1 VRDAVAA
8 LIARCER
15 ATLVFDAARIAAN
28 MQRIADAARAARITP
43 LFAVKSFPHP
53 RVIEL
58 AARYFDGFDVASR
71 GELAIVPHD
80 KLISIA
86 DPTGS
91 TTGTIAIGEP
101 AGTIGEPNASG
112 GAIGELAAGARTIIV
127 CETIEQ
133 VRAASGDIAIR
144 VSASITGRDPAVG
157 AILDGTG
164 HRRSRFGLD
173 TREAIATLR
182 DAARGRVGLH
192 IHHGPVTAVNAER
205 FIATAGAAIELAGF
219 APDFLD
225 LGGAWHGVSDIAAA
239 FAQIRAAFDMPI
251 LVEPGRACAEG
262 AGFAVGRV
270 MSRRELDD
278 RILVVSDLSRVC
290 HLRWSQVELVAK
302 APHPGTGRKLLVTG
316 ATCYEEDIIGEWTVG
331 DLGDRIV
338 LRNVSGYAY
347 AWNTSFGGVPA
358 ADVVLVDD

>member
-1 VRDAVAA
+1 MRDAVAN
-8 LIARCER
+8 LVARCER
-15 ATLVFDAARIAAN
+15 ATLVYDAARIASN
-28 MQRIADAARAARITP
+28 MQLIADAARVANITP

-53 RVIEL
+53 RALEL
-58 AARYFDGFDVASR
+58 AAKYFAGFDVASP

-80 KLISIA
+80 ELISVA
-86 DPTGS
+86 DPTGA
-91 TTGTIAIGEP
+91 TR
-101 AGTIGEPNASG
+101 G
-112 GAIGELAAGARTIIV
+112 GSITV
-127 CETIEQ
+127 CETVEQ
-133 VRAASGDIAIR
+133 VRAASGDIAVR

-173 TREAIATLR
+173 TRDAITALR
-182 DAARGRVGLH
+182 NAASGGRFGLH
-192 IHHGPVTAVNAER
+192 IHHGPVTAASAER
-205 FIATAGAAIELAGF
+205 FIATARAAIELAGF
-219 APDFLD
+219 VPDFLD
-225 LGGAWHGVSDIAAA
+225 LGGAWHGMADIAAA
-239 FAQIRAAFDMPI
+239 FAEIRAAFADIDI

-270 MSRRELDD
+270 MSRRDLDD

-316 ATCYEEDIIGEWTVG
+316 ATCYEEDVIGEWTVADIG
-331 DLGDRIV
+331 ERIV

-358 ADVVLVDD
+358 ADVVFAD

>member
-1 VRDAVAA
+1 VRDAVAD
-8 LIARCER
+8 LVARCER
-15 ATLVFDAARIAAN
+15 ATLVYDETRIAAN
-28 MQRIADAARAARITP
+28 MQRITDAARTAGITP

-58 AARYFDGFDVASR
+58 AARYFGGFDVASR
-71 GELAIVPHD
+71 GELAVVPRN
-80 KLISIA
+80 KVLSIA
-86 DPTGS
+86 DP
-91 TTGTIAIGEP
+91 IG
-101 AGTIGEPNASG
+101 ATA
-112 GAIGELAAGARTIIV
+112 GAIGELTGTGRTIIV
-127 CETIEQ
+127 CETVEQ
-133 VRAASGDIAIR
+133 ARAASGDIAIR

-173 TREAIATLR
+173 TRDDIAALR
-182 DAARGRVGLH
+182 DVAAGRVGLH
-192 IHHGPVTAVNAER
+192 IHHGPVTAASAER
-205 FIATAGAAIELAGF
+205 FIATARAAIDLAGF

-225 LGGAWHGVSDIAAA
+225 LGGAWHGIVDIAGA
-239 FAQIRAAFDMPI
+239 FAEIRAAFEMPI
-251 LVEPGRACAEG
+251 FVEPGRACADG

-270 MSRRELDD
+270 MSRREVAD
-278 RILVVSDLSRVC
+278 RILVVTDLSRVC

-316 ATCYEEDIIGEWTVG
+316 ATCYEEDVIGEWTVG
-331 DLGDRIV
+331 DVGDRVV

-358 ADVVLVDD
+358 ADVVFVDD

>member
-1 VRDAVAA
+1 VRDAVAD

-15 ATLVFDAARIAAN
+15 ATLVFDATRIAAN
-28 MQRIADAARAARITP
+28 LQRIADAARAARITP

-58 AARYFDGFDVASR
+58 AARYFDGFDVASP
-71 GELAIVPHD
+71 GELALVPRD
-80 KLISIA
+80 KLISVA
-86 DPTGS
+86 DPTGA
-91 TTGTIAIGEP
+91 TR
-101 AGTIGEPNASG
+101 G
-112 GAIGELAAGARTIIV
+112 GAITV
-127 CETIEQ
+127 CETVEQ

-173 TREAIATLR
+173 TRDDITALREAAS
-182 DAARGRVGLH
+182 GRVGLH

-205 FIATAGAAIELAGF
+205 FIATARAAIELAGF
-219 APDFLD
+219 TPDFLD
-225 LGGAWHGVSDIAAA
+225 LGGARHSMADMAAA
-239 FAQIRAAFDMPI
+239 FAEIRAACDDMPI
-251 LVEPGRACAEG
+251 FFEPGRACADG

-270 MSRRELDD
+270 MSWREIAG
-278 RILVVSDLSRVC
+278 RILAVSDLSRVC

-302 APHPGTGRKLLVTG
+302 APHPGSGRKLLVTG
-316 ATCYEEDIIGEWTVG
+316 ATCYEEDVIGEWTVG

-338 LRNVSGYAY
+338 LGNVSGYAY
-347 AWNTSFGGVPA
+347 AWNTSFGGVPP
-358 ADVVLVDD
+358 ADVVFVDD

>member
-1 VRDAVAA
+1 M
-8 LIARCER
+8 IARCER
-15 ATLVFDAARIAAN
+15 ATLVFDAHRIAAN
-28 MQRIADAARAARITP
+28 MQRIADAAGAARITP

-58 AARYFDGFDVASR
+58 AAAHFAGFDVASR
-71 GELAIVPHD
+71 GELALVPRDKIISIADPTGAARTPADHAIVPRD

-86 DPTGS
+86 DPTGIAAVGLS
-91 TTGTIAIGEP
+91 SARVAGGTI
-101 AGTIGEPNASG
+101 T
-112 GAIGELAAGARTIIV
+112 V
-127 CETIEQ
+127 CETVEQ
-133 VRAASGDIAIR
+133 ARAATGDIAIR

-157 AILDGTG
+157 AILDGSG

-173 TREAIATLR
+173 TRDAIAAVR
-182 DAARGRVGLH
+182 EAARGRVGLH
-192 IHHGPVTAVNAER
+192 IHHGPVTAASAER
-205 FIATAGAAIELAGF
+205 FITTARAAIELAAF
-219 APDFLD
+219 TPDFLD
-225 LGGAWHGVSDIAAA
+225 LGGAWHGIADIAAA
-239 FAQIRAAFDMPI
+239 FAEIRAAFDMPI
-251 LVEPGRACAEG
+251 FVEPGRACAEG

-270 MSRRELDD
+270 MARRELDD

-290 HLRWSQVELVAK
+290 HLRWGQVEIVAK

-316 ATCYEEDIIGEWTVG
+316 ATCYEEDVIGEWTVG

-358 ADVVLVDD
+358 ADVVFVD

>member
-1 VRDAVAA
+1 
-8 LIARCER
+8 
-15 ATLVFDAARIAAN
+15 

-58 AARYFDGFDVASR
+58 AARYFEGFDVASA
-71 GELAIVPHD
+71 GELALVPRD
-80 KLISIA
+80 KIISLA
-86 DPTGS
+86 DPTGAAIH
-91 TTGTIAIGEP
+91 GIGEP
-101 AGTIGEPNASG
+101 TATSRRIV
-112 GAIGELAAGARTIIV
+112 V
-127 CETIEQ
+127 CETLEQ
-133 VRAASGDIAIR
+133 VRAARGDIAIR

-173 TREAIATLR
+173 TREDIAALR
-182 DAARGRVGLH
+182 EVALRERAQRCVGLH
-192 IHHGPVTAVNAER
+192 LHHGPVTAVNAER
-205 FIATAGAAIELAGF
+205 FIATARAAIELAGF
-219 APDFLD
+219 IPDFLD
-225 LGGAWHGVSDIAAA
+225 LGGAWHGITDTAGA
-239 FAQIRAAFDMPI
+239 FAEIRAAFDMPI
-251 LVEPGRACAEG
+251 FVEPGRACADG

-270 MSRRELDD
+270 MSRREIAE
-278 RILVVSDLSRVC
+278 RILVVSDMSRVC

-316 ATCYEEDIIGEWTVG
+316 ATCYEEDVIGEWTVG
-331 DLGDRIV
+331 DVGERIV

-358 ADVVLVDD
+358 ADVVFVED

>member
-1 VRDAVAA
+1 M
-8 LIARCER
+8 IARCER

-58 AARYFDGFDVASR
+58 AARYFDGFDVASP
-71 GELAIVPHD
+71 GELALVPRD
-80 KLISIA
+80 KIISIA

-91 TTGTIAIGEP
+91 TTG
-101 AGTIGEPNASG
+101 
-112 GAIGELAAGARTIIV
+112 GAITV
-127 CETIEQ
+127 CETIDQ
-133 VRAASGDIAIR
+133 VRAARSDVAIR

-173 TREAIATLR
+173 TREAITALR
-182 DAARGRVGLH
+182 EMARGRVGLH

-205 FIATAGAAIELAGF
+205 FIATARAAIELAAF
-219 APDFLD
+219 TPDFLD
-225 LGGAWHGVSDIAAA
+225 LGGAWHGITDIAAA
-239 FAQIRAAFDMPI
+239 FAEIRAAFDMPI
-251 LVEPGRACAEG
+251 FVEPGRACADG

-278 RILVVSDLSRVC
+278 RVLVVSDLSRVC

-316 ATCYEEDIIGEWTVG
+316 ATCYEEDVIGEWTVG
-331 DLGDRIV
+331 DIGDRIV

-358 ADVVLVDD
+358 ADVVFVDD